1 MRELEDHYWW
11 FVSRRSMAHAWL
23 KEFAPEGKTL
33 DLGCGTGALLQTL
46 QSEREAEGVD
56 FSPLALEFCQSRGLK
71 NLHEADAQSL
81 PLPDSSFQAV
91 VTLDTLE
98 HVPDDEMAMREICR
112 VLEPGGILII
122 NVPAFQW
129 LWGPHDVALHHFRR
143 YTPRLL
149 KKRLEEAG
157 FRVVRLSCGVF
168 FLFPVVVAIRLMEK
182 LNRRKPEVRL
192 PSVPPWL
199 NRLLLKVM
207 EVEVKLMSFVPLPWG
222 SSVCAV
228 AMRDPVRAPL
238 GAASA
243 EVKDGGNA

>member
-11 FVSRRSMAHAWL
+11 FVSRRAMAHAWL
-23 KEFAPEGKTL
+23 MEFAPEGKTL

-56 FSPLALEFCQSRGLK
+56 FSPLALEFCESRGLK

-81 PLPDSSFQAV
+81 PLPDASFTAV

-98 HVPDDEMAMREICR
+98 HVPDDEKAMKEICR

-143 YTPRLL
+143 YTPRMLR
-149 KKRLEEAG
+149 KRLEEAG

-207 EVEVKLMSFVPLPWG
+207 EVEVKLMSLVPLPWG

-238 GAASA
+238 TAPAPSKRGG
-243 EVKDGGNA
+243 DG